1 MRALERHDVPI
12 EYVRTGQTFNFGGA
26 RWTVLNPPQGRFT
39 TSSQVGNSSVVFSL
53 ETHGRRFL
61 FTGDIES
68 AAENL
73 VADELDDRGLAPVD
87 LLLVTHHGSKNASH
101 DFFLDVAQPER
112 GVISVGRGHGH
123 PDEEAVERLRG
134 LRPRPNLWC
143 TAWNGNVQATVST
156 SGTLR
161 VRGTSPEAAWWVKN
175 ELRSRGPCVEY
186 VGDESG

>member
-1 MRALERHDVPI
+1 
-12 EYVRTGQTFNFGGA
+12 
-26 RWTVLNPPQGRFT
+26 
-39 TSSQVGNSSVVFSL
+39 
-53 ETHGRRFL
+53 
-61 FTGDIES
+61 
-68 AAENL
+68 
-73 VADELDDRGLAPVD
+73 
-87 LLLVTHHGSKNASH
+87 
-101 DFFLDVAQPER
+101 
-112 GVISVGRGHGH
+112 VISVGRGHGH

-186 VGDESG
+186 AGDESG